1 MEVNVYRPARMHI
14 CSQVFGQSCAYVP
27 FFGPVS
33 DSPVRRYTVYLGTV
47 LRCCRI
53 GCGGLAHFFFQRNLR
68 AWRSS
73 APKK

>member
-1 MEVNVYRPARMHI
+1 MEVHVYRPARMHI

-33 DSPVRRYTVYLGTV
+33 DSPVRRYTVYRPALLQNRV
-47 LRCCRI
+47 RRAC
-53 GCGGLAHFFFQRNLR
+53 AFFFQRNLR

-73 APKK
+73 APKKK